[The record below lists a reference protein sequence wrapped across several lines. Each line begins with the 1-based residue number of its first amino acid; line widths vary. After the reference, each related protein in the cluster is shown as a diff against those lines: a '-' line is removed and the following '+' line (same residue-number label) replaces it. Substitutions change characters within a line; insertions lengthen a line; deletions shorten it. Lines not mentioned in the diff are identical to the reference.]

1 MLLAFPESLARA
13 RAVGARLGRDVAPVE
28 VHRFPDGESRLRLPP
43 RLPERVALVR
53 SLDDPNGKLVELL
66 LAAETARTLGARDLV
81 LVAPYLCYLRQ
92 DRAFAPGEAVS
103 QQVIGRFLARLFDAV
118 VTVDP
123 HLHRVHTLGEAVP
136 VRRATALSAAPAMG
150 AFLAARGDR
159 ALLLAPDREAEQW
172 VAQVAAAAGL
182 PHDVADKVRRGDRRV
197 EVTLPARD
205 YAGAQ
210 VVLVDDVASTGH
222 TLAEAS
228 RALRDAGARRVDVL
242 VTHALLVDGA
252 RKLLADAG
260 VTELW
265 SSDSIPDASNAF
277 PLADLL
283 ADALR
288 ADDAAA
294 ARCT

>member
-1 MLLAFPESLARA
+1 MLLAFPDSLAQA
-13 RAVGARLGRDVAPVE
+13 RAVGERLGREVAAVA

-43 RLPERVALVR
+43 RLPERVAIVR

-92 DRAFAPGEAVS
+92 DMAFVPGEAVS
-103 QQVIGRFLARLFDAV
+103 QQVIGRFLAGLFDAV

-123 HLHRVHTLGEAVP
+123 HLHRVHALAEAVP
-136 VRRATALSAAPAMG
+136 ARRAIALSAAPAMG
-150 AFLAARGDR
+150 AFLAGRKDR
-159 ALLLAPDREAEQW
+159 PLLLAPDREAEQW
-172 VAQVAAAAGL
+172 VARVAAGAGL
-182 PHDVADKVRRGDRRV
+182 EHGVADKLRRGDRRV
-197 EVTLPARD
+197 EVSLPDRD

-222 TLAEAS
+222 TLAEAT
-228 RALRDAGARRVDVL
+228 RALRGAGAYRVDVL
-242 VTHALLVDGA
+242 VTHALLVDDA
-252 RKLLADAG
+252 RTLLADAG

-288 ADDAAA
+288 EDDAAA
-294 ARCT
+294 GRCT

>member
-1 MLLAFPESLARA
+1 
-13 RAVGARLGRDVAPVE
+13 VAI
-28 VHRFPDGESRLRLPP
+28 
-43 RLPERVALVR
+43 VR

-66 LAAETARTLGARDLV
+66 LAAETARTLGARDLA

-92 DRAFAPGEAVS
+92 DMAFTPGEAVS
-103 QQVIGRFLARLFDAV
+103 QQVIGRFLAGLFDAV

-123 HLHRVHTLGEAVP
+123 HLHRVHALAEAVP
-136 VRRATALSAAPAMG
+136 ARRAIALSAAPAMG
-150 AFLAARGDR
+150 AFLAGRKDR
-159 ALLLAPDREAEQW
+159 PLLLAPDREAEQW
-172 VAQVAAAAGL
+172 VARVAAGAGL
-182 PHDVADKVRRGDRRV
+182 EHGVADKLRRGDRRG
-197 EVTLPARD
+197 EVSLPDRD

-222 TLAEAS
+222 TLAEAT
-228 RALRDAGARRVDVL
+228 RALRGAGAHRVDVL
-242 VTHALLVDGA
+242 VTHALLVDDA
-252 RKLLADAG
+252 RTLLADAG

-288 ADDAAA
+288 EDDAAA
-294 ARCT
+294 GRCT

>member
-1 MLLAFPESLARA
+1 MLLAFPESLDRA
-13 RAVGARLGRDVAPVE
+13 RALAERLGRDVAAVE
-28 VHRFPDGESRLRLPP
+28 LHRFPDGESRLRLPP

-66 LAAETARTLGARDLV
+66 LAADTARALGARDLT

-92 DRAFAPGEAVS
+92 DTAFAPGEAVS

-123 HLHRVHTLGEAVP
+123 HLHRVRTLAEAVP

-150 AFLAARGDR
+150 VFLAARGEP

-172 VAQVAAAAGL
+172 VARVAAAAGL
-182 PHDVADKVRRGDRRV
+182 PHGVADKVRRGDRRV
-197 EVTLPARD
+197 EVTLPERD
-205 YAGAQ
+205 YADAQ

-222 TLAEAS
+222 TLAEAT
-228 RALRDAGARRVDVL
+228 RALRHAGARRVDVL

-252 RKLLADAG
+252 RTLLADAG

-288 ADDAAA
+288 EDDAG
-294 ARCT
+294 TE